1 MNTKKGSELQALL
14 NTIQLTEPDGKN
26 ANGIPA
32 DLWRC
37 MPDQASGRDWV
48 GFIVSVAR
56 DVEEVLSPEG
66 DYSFDDL
73 TENII
78 ENADN
83 NSPVYYKDQF
93 EMVNLLDLWAIDDVD
108 ETVEGRL
115 AYDPENPL
123 NLRSLMGVYCAAA
136 YEITWLAICNFIMSE
151 SEAE

>member
-1 MNTKKGSELQALL
+1 
-14 NTIQLTEPDGKN
+14 
-26 ANGIPA
+26 
-32 DLWRC
+32 

-56 DVEEVLSPEG
+56 DVEEILSD
-66 DYSFDDL
+66 DYGHSFDDL
-73 TENII
+73 TENVM
-78 ENADN
+78 EYAEN

-93 EMVNLLDLWAIDDVD
+93 EMVNLLDLWAIDDVE

-123 NLRSLMGVYCAAA
+123 TLRSLMGVYCAAA

-151 SEAE
+151 EEAN